1 MKVNIACVTVQ
12 AILIATSHAAALPP
26 NEGLTVAVPV
36 SNRRAAVP
44 QGFSQRSVN
53 DFDDDDKTVHDYDLT
68 DGDIHNINGE
78 KKFISGITD
87 VNGAHGVHGI
97 GPGGHNGHW
106 GNGNWGN
113 GDWGNGNWGNGH
125 WGNGD
130 WGNGHWGNGHWGNGD
145 WGNGRWG
152 SGNGHW
158 GSSNGH
164 WGSGNGHW
172 GTGNGHNGKW
182 NHGFSGKAGGLP
194 TISHVPE
201 EGAASTNNVTN
212 QWIIAAMTIVLAAT
226 LAL

>member
-113 GDWGNGNWGNGH
+113 GDWGNGNWG
-125 WGNGD
+125 
-130 WGNGHWGNGHWGNGD
+130 
-145 WGNGRWG
+145 
-152 SGNGHW
+152 
-158 GSSNGH
+158 
-164 WGSGNGHW
+164 SGNGHW